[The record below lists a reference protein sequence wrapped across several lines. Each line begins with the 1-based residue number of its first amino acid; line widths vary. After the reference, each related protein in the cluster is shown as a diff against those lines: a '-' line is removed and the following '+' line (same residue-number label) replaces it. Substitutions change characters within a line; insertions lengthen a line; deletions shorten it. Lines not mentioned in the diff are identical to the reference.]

1 MNHLSQEELILHYYG
16 ERDAADGNTHLADCP
31 ECRQELAR
39 LAHVLDQVNAI
50 EVPEPEQDYEAR
62 VWNRLSWRLRGE
74 KKKSRNVTKWL
85 AAAAMIA
92 VAFLTGLFLNRKDA
106 RQQPQV
112 AQSGSQPRQTGV
124 TPVKTTTTAPV
135 NMQTAATN
143 AAPGAGTQQQRDRIL
158 LVVVGDHF
166 DESERML
173 VELTNITPEGDTD
186 IAMEQKRA
194 EELLASNRLY
204 RRTAT
209 DRGEDNVA
217 TLLDELEPVLMQIAH
232 APSQVSAN
240 ELRRMQKRVE
250 AKGLVFKLRVVR
262 AGVRSEANLPPQP
275 TI

>member
-1 MNHLSQEELILHYYG
+1 MNHLTQEELILRYYG
-16 ERDAADGNTHLADCP
+16 EFDAPGETNAHLGECA
-31 ECRQELAR
+31 ECRDELAR
-39 LAHVLDQVNAI
+39 LARVLDQVNAI
-50 EVPEPEQDYEAR
+50 EVPEPEAEYEAQ

-74 KKKSRNVTKWL
+74 KRKSRNVTKWL

-92 VAFLTGLFLNRKDA
+92 IAFLTGLLVNRKDDV
-106 RQQPQV
+106 RPQV
-112 AQSGSQPRQTGV
+112 AETATKPQPV
-124 TPVKTTTTAPV
+124 TPANAASAASTETTAS
-135 NMQTAATN
+135 NRH
-143 AAPGAGTQQQRDRIL
+143 PGAGTQQQRDRIL

-173 VELTNITPEGDTD
+173 VELTNLTPDGETD
-186 IAMEQKRA
+186 IATEQKRA

-209 DRGEDNVA
+209 DRGEENVA

-262 AGVRSEANLPPQP
+262 AGVRSEANLPQLP

>member
-1 MNHLSQEELILHYYG
+1 MNHLTQEELILRYYG
-16 ERDAADGNTHLADCP
+16 ELPADLNADGHLGECA
-31 ECRQELAR
+31 ECRDELAR
-39 LAHVLDQVNAI
+39 LARVLDQVNAI
-50 EVPEPEQDYEAR
+50 EVPEPEEEYEAQ

-74 KKKSRNVTKWL
+74 KRKPRNVTKWL
-85 AAAAMIA
+85 AAAAMLA
-92 VAFLTGLFLNRKDA
+92 VAFLTGLLVNR
-106 RQQPQV
+106 RQDVRPQV
-112 AQSGSQPRQTGV
+112 AETATRPQPAV
-124 TPVKTTTTAPV
+124 TPVSA
-135 NMQTAATN
+135 TAATSVGT
-143 AAPGAGTQQQRDRIL
+143 AASNRNPGAGTQQQRDRIL

-173 VELTNITPEGDTD
+173 VELTNLTPEGETD
-186 IAMEQKRA
+186 IATEQKRA

-204 RRTAT
+204 RRTAL
-209 DRGEDNVA
+209 DRGEENVA

-262 AGVRSEANLPPQP
+262 AGVRSEANLPQTP

>member
-1 MNHLSQEELILHYYG
+1 MNHLSQEELILHYYR
-16 ERDAADGNTHLADCP
+16 EPDAGSEHLGDCA
-31 ECRQELAR
+31 ECRDELAR
-39 LAHVLDQVNAI
+39 LARVLDQVNAI
-50 EVPEPEQDYEAR
+50 EVPEPEEDYEAR

-74 KKKSRNVTKWL
+74 KRKSRNVTRWL
-85 AAAAMIA
+85 AAAAMIV
-92 VAFLTGLFLNRKDA
+92 VAFLTGLLLNRKDA
-106 RQQPQV
+106 QPAQV
-112 AQSGSQPRQTGV
+112 ADTGTATQQHPAA
-124 TPVKTTTTAPV
+124 TPVKTTVAAGA
-135 NMQTAATN
+135 QTAASN
-143 AAPGAGTQQQRDRIL
+143 AHPGAGTQQQRDRIL

-173 VELTNITPEGDTD
+173 VELTNLTPDGDTD
-186 IAMEQKRA
+186 IGNEQKRA

-232 APSQVSAN
+232 SPSQVSAD

-262 AGVRSEANLPPQP
+262 AGVRSEANLPQLP

>member
-1 MNHLSQEELILHYYG
+1 MNHLSQEDLILRYYG
-16 ERDAADGNTHLADCP
+16 ELPADLDADTHLGECA
-31 ECRQELAR
+31 ECRDELAR
-39 LAHVLDQVNAI
+39 LTRTLDQVNAI
-50 EVPEPEQDYEAR
+50 EVPEPEEAYEAQ

-74 KKKSRNVTKWL
+74 KRKSRNVTKWL
-85 AAAAMIA
+85 AAAAMIV
-92 VAFLTGLFLNRKDA
+92 VAFLTGLLVNRKQDV
-106 RQQPQV
+106 QPAQV
-112 AQSGSQPRQTGV
+112 AE
-124 TPVKTTTTAPV
+124 TTTRPQPAAAPV
-135 NMQTAATN
+135 NTTAAVGPEATASN
-143 AAPGAGTQQQRDRIL
+143 RNPGAGTQQQRDRIL

-173 VELTNITPEGDTD
+173 VELTNLTPDGETD
-186 IAMEQKRA
+186 IAPEQKRA

-209 DRGEDNVA
+209 DRGEENVA

-262 AGVRSEANLPPQP
+262 AGVRSEANLPQLP

>member
-1 MNHLSQEELILHYYG
+1 MNHLTQEELILRYYG
-16 ERDAADGNTHLADCP
+16 EFDASEHVGECA
-31 ECRQELAR
+31 ECRDELAR
-39 LAHVLDQVNAI
+39 LARVLDQVNAI
-50 EVPEPEQDYEAR
+50 EVPEPEAEYEAQ

-74 KKKSRNVTKWL
+74 KRKSRNVTKWL

-92 VAFLTGLFLNRKDA
+92 IAFLTGLLVNRKEDV
-106 RQQPQV
+106 RPQV
-112 AQSGSQPRQTGV
+112 AGTTTQPRPAA
-124 TPVKTTTTAPV
+124 TPANATAAAASTETTAS
-135 NMQTAATN
+135 NRN
-143 AAPGAGTQQQRDRIL
+143 PGAGTQQQRDRIL

-173 VELTNITPEGDTD
+173 VELTNLTPDGETD
-186 IAMEQKRA
+186 IATEQKRA

-209 DRGEDNVA
+209 DRGEENVA

-232 APSQVSAN
+232 APEQVSAD
-240 ELRRMQKRVE
+240 ELRSMQKRVE

-262 AGVRSEANLPPQP
+262 AGVRSESKLPQQP